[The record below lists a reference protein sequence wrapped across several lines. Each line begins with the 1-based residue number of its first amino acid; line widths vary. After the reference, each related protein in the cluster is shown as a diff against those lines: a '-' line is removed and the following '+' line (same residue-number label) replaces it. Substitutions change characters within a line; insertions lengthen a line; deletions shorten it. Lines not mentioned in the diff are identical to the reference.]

1 MLRSSRFFWLGQP
14 STFFPYP
21 ALEYHIIAY
30 AIFRE
35 YFFLVIKIVFM
46 LTSSLV
52 ILANLIGN
60 RKDYSLLGE

>member
-35 YFFLVIKIVFM
+35 YFFW
-46 LTSSLV
+46 
-52 ILANLIGN
+52 
-60 RKDYSLLGE
+60 